1 MEFAI
6 SYYGC
11 QKCTERVNCDRCK
24 EDLEEKLE
32 TDKNAKVVVNDTVY
46 PGTKVV
52 ISDVSKIIKKSV
64 AHCKFV
70 KDRGDVTMMGI

>member
-24 EDLEEKLE
+24 EELEEKVLRDPDIRHVDIPMGPKRMVLDSPLE
-32 TDKNAKVVVNDTVY
+32 
-46 PGTKVV
+46 
-52 ISDVSKIIKKSV
+52 SDVLEELLEEYGI
-64 AHCKFV
+64 FV
-70 KDRGDVTMMGI
+70 Q

>member
-24 EDLEEKLE
+24 EDLEEKLLRDSNIRHVDIQMGPKRMVLDSLLG
-32 TDKNAKVVVNDTVY
+32 TDDLEELLEEY
-46 PGTKVV
+46 G
-52 ISDVSKIIKKSV
+52 I
-64 AHCKFV
+64 FV
-70 KDRGDVTMMGI
+70 Q

>member
-24 EDLEEKLE
+24 EELEEKLLRDPDIRHVDIQMGPKRMVLDSPLE
-32 TDKNAKVVVNDTVY
+32 
-46 PGTKVV
+46 
-52 ISDVSKIIKKSV
+52 SDVPEELLEEYGI
-64 AHCKFV
+64 FV
-70 KDRGDVTMMGI
+70 Q

>member
-24 EDLEEKLE
+24 EELEEKLLRDSNIRHVDIQMGPKRMVLDSLLG
-32 TDKNAKVVVNDTVY
+32 TDDLEELLEEY
-46 PGTKVV
+46 G
-52 ISDVSKIIKKSV
+52 I
-64 AHCKFV
+64 FV
-70 KDRGDVTMMGI
+70 Q

>member
-24 EDLEEKLE
+24 EELEEKLLRDSNIRHVDIQMGPKRMVLDSRLE
-32 TDKNAKVVVNDTVY
+32 ADELEELLEEY
-46 PGTKVV
+46 G
-52 ISDVSKIIKKSV
+52 I
-64 AHCKFV
+64 FV
-70 KDRGDVTMMGI
+70 Q

>member
-24 EDLEEKLE
+24 EELEEKFLRDPDIRHVDIQMGSKRMVLDSPLE
-32 TDKNAKVVVNDTVY
+32 
-46 PGTKVV
+46 
-52 ISDVSKIIKKSV
+52 SDVLEELLEEYGI
-64 AHCKFV
+64 FV
-70 KDRGDVTMMGI
+70 Q

>member
-24 EDLEEKLE
+24 EDLEEKLLRDSNIRHVDIQMGPKRMVLDSRLE
-32 TDKNAKVVVNDTVY
+32 ADELEELLEEY
-46 PGTKVV
+46 G
-52 ISDVSKIIKKSV
+52 I
-64 AHCKFV
+64 FV
-70 KDRGDVTMMGI
+70 Q

>member
-24 EDLEEKLE
+24 EELEEKLLRDPDIRHVDIQMGPKRMVLDSLLGADE
-32 TDKNAKVVVNDTVY
+32 LEDLLEEY
-46 PGTKVV
+46 G
-52 ISDVSKIIKKSV
+52 I
-64 AHCKFV
+64 FV
-70 KDRGDVTMMGI
+70 Q

>member
-24 EDLEEKLE
+24 EELEEKLLRDLNIQHVDIQMGPKRMVLDSRLE
-32 TDKNAKVVVNDTVY
+32 
-46 PGTKVV
+46 
-52 ISDVSKIIKKSV
+52 SDVLEELLEEYGI
-64 AHCKFV
+64 FV
-70 KDRGDVTMMGI
+70 Q